1 MAWAAAIPARWR
13 KAGALKLINS
23 LGFKLFLLQIA
34 VFTCAFILYAS
45 ISTQEESVYARKNM
59 LQTADRISDVLIR
72 STRSAM
78 LKNQRNGVSEIVHTV
93 AGEPGIEGIR
103 IYNKRGET
111 IHASSLNEGE
121 MALDMHAEACFGCHG
136 RSDPFESLPL
146 EERVR
151 YLESPGGY
159 RVMGLINP
167 IENEPD
173 CYNAACHAHP
183 PEQKI
188 LGVLDVKM
196 SLADADA
203 QMEARQASIVLLATV
218 VVILL
223 AAISGAFSYFLV
235 HLPVRKLAQGTREV
249 AAGNLDHTISLQ
261 TGGEVG
267 LLADSFNRMTADLRA
282 ARDEALEWSETL
294 EQKVAEKTSQ
304 LERIQAQMLHAEKMV
319 SMGRLSATVAHEL
332 NNPLAGILTYTR
344 LVLRKLSKGPLDEE
358 NTRSIVETLEI
369 VSAETARCGEIVKN
383 MLLFSRQREA
393 TLKNEQLHRVINE
406 SLSLVGHHFEI
417 SGISIETAFSPA
429 NDELCCDANQLKQ
442 AFIAIFINAVEAMSK
457 GGTLRVETQSL
468 VDDQQLRIEISDNG
482 HGIPDE
488 IMPLIFEPFFTTKSE
503 SAGTGL
509 GLSVAYGVVKR
520 HGGEISVQSEVGKG
534 TTFTLHLPIS
544 PPESNETEQDT

>member
-1 MAWAAAIPARWR
+1 M
-13 KAGALKLINS
+13 KLVNS

-34 VFTCAFILYAS
+34 VFTCAFILYAA
-45 ISTQEESVYARKNM
+45 ISTREEAAYVQRSM

-78 LKNQRNGVSEIVHTV
+78 LRNQREGVSEIVHTV

-111 IHASSLNEGE
+111 IHASSFGEGQ

-136 RSDPFESLPL
+136 RSVPFESLPL
-146 EERVR
+146 EKRVR
-151 YLESPGGY
+151 YLDAPGGY

-167 IENEPD
+167 IENQPD

-196 SLADADA
+196 SLAEADA

-249 AAGNLDHTISLQ
+249 AAGNLDHSIILS

-267 LLADSFNRMTADLRA
+267 LLAESFNRMTADLRD
-282 ARDEALEWSETL
+282 ARDEAQEWSETL

-332 NNPLAGILTYTR
+332 NNPLAGILTYTK

-358 NTRSIVETLEI
+358 KTRSIVETLEI
-369 VSAETARCGEIVKN
+369 VTAETSRCGEIVKN

-393 TLKNEQLHRVINE
+393 TFKSEQLHRVITE
-406 SLSLVGHHFEI
+406 SLALVGHHLEI
-417 SGISIETAFSPA
+417 SGIGVETAFGAA

-442 AFIAIFINAVEAMSK
+442 ALIAIFINAVEAMSK
-457 GGTLRVETQSL
+457 GGTLKVQTTSL
-468 VDDQQLRIEISDNG
+468 PDDQRLQIAVTDTG

-488 IMPLIFEPFFTTKSE
+488 VLPLVFEPFYTTKSE
-503 SAGTGL
+503 GAGTGL

-520 HGGEISVQSEVGKG
+520 HGGEISVQSEVGRG
-534 TTFTLHLPIS
+534 TTFNIVLPIA
-544 PPESNETEQDT
+544 PAEENGAELKT